1 MQGVAFTGA
10 EVTAIFSHLR
20 SLLESDPSIDEQL
33 FPFVEWPETLAQ
45 HIERFEK
52 YDDDKKSFSGS
63 HLHFDEK
70 LFKEKLFAQVI
81 DSVDFVLAVQN
92 IGIALNTP
100 TINEF
105 HGNIDII
112 DLNSVSMNE
121 RIKNEASKEE
131 RTNKSHPSQLQLVFI

>member
-1 MQGVAFTGA
+1 MKGVAFTGA

-20 SLLESDPSIDEQL
+20 FLLESDPSIDEQL
-33 FPFVEWPETLAQ
+33 FPFVDWPETLEQ
-45 HIERFEK
+45 HLERFKK
-52 YDDDKKSFSGS
+52 YSDGKKSSSGS
-63 HLHFDEK
+63 HFDEK

-81 DSVDFVLAVQN
+81 DSVDFVLSVQN

-105 HGNIDII
+105 RGNIDII